1 MSQTPS
7 RLSDDELTA
16 LRQFDTCKLANA
28 IEKLNLRLHNE
39 GYTMPGLRCVTG
51 SCDSVLGFAATSRVR
66 CGDPPLRGSSFQDV
80 AEWWAYLERQPW
92 PRIAVIE
99 DIDPQPARGAVLSD
113 MHAEILRALGCI
125 GVVTNG
131 AVRDVPAL
139 GEMNFP
145 AFADQVTI
153 SHAYVHLVEY
163 GTPVNIHGLPID
175 PADLIYADIHGVLS
189 IPVGSVGDIVRL
201 AREGTRREAR
211 VIDLCRSAE
220 FSFERLYA
228 EMHDLEIN
236 R

>member
-1 MSQTPS
+1 M
-7 RLSDDELTA
+7 
-16 LRQFDTCKLANA
+16 
-28 IEKLNLRLHNE
+28 
-39 GYTMPGLRCVTG
+39 
-51 SCDSVLGFAATSRVR
+51 LGFAATSRVR
-66 CGDPPLRGSSFQDV
+66 WGPARYAGSSFQDV

-113 MHAEILRALGCI
+113 VHAEILRALGCI